1 MPVHEEKPPILVG
14 KRVVNDQDISRIL
27 VYRPRYIGDVLL
39 TIPVLRQLRE
49 SFPAARIA
57 FLGSSPVREIMEH
70 CPYVDDLLILDRKGR
85 HKGLAGRMRLVGELR
100 RQKYD
105 LSLVLM
111 RSFSSAVISY
121 LAGIRYRAGF
131 STELRSRFLSH
142 RVPYCDTTYEATC
155 FLKVVEALGIE
166 CPAPKLQIWIPPKA
180 HDFAETWFRSQ
191 GIAPSDPVLFV
202 NPGIEG
208 APRSLASEQHSRAA
222 DRISQ
227 HYGARVVVVWGP
239 GEETAAHKTIGGMRC
254 KALLAPPTSLLELAA
269 LFSRGGTLLTH
280 DSGPLHLAA
289 AVGIETIAAFGPTR
303 PSKWNPQG
311 DGNVYV
317 EAATDRSLSKQRK
330 PHHQG
335 ACMQTVGDDEIF
347 QAYGQLRETARTRR
361 LAA

>member
-1 MPVHEEKPPILVG
+1 MRKC
-14 KRVVNDQDISRIL
+14 VVNDRDVSRIL

-49 SFPAARIA
+49 SFPAAQIT
-57 FLGSSPVREIMEH
+57 FLGSPPVREIMEQ
-70 CPYVDDLLILDRKGR
+70 CPYVDNLLILDRKGR
-85 HKGLAGRMRLVGELR
+85 HKGLAGRLRLVGELR
-100 RQKYD
+100 RQKFD

-111 RSFSSAVISY
+111 RSFSSALISY
-121 LAGIRYRAGF
+121 LAGIRYRVGF
-131 STELRSRFLSH
+131 STELRSRLLSH
-142 RVPYCDTTYEATC
+142 CVPYCDTTYEATC
-155 FLKVVEALGIE
+155 FLNVVEALGVE
-166 CPAPKLQIWIPPKA
+166 CPAPKLQVWIPPEA

-191 GIAPSDPVLFV
+191 AIATTDPVLFV

-208 APRSLASEQHSRAA
+208 APRSLTSEQLSRAA

-227 HYGARVVVVWGP
+227 TYGARVVVVWGP
-239 GEETAAHKTIGGMRC
+239 GEETAARKTIAGIRC
-254 KALLAPPTSLLELAA
+254 RALLAPATSLLELAA

-311 DGNVYV
+311 DGHVYV
-317 EAATDRSLSKQRK
+317 EAATDLSLSKQRK
-330 PHHQG
+330 PHHLG
-335 ACMQTVGDDEIF
+335 ACMQLVGDDEIF
-347 QAYGQLRETARTRR
+347 QAYGHLRETARAHR